1 MTIYLGSKKVG
12 AGIVVYSQPTTTVE
26 NRKQYGVYCDNN
38 GLFGYEIYPDTYADE
53 SKYYPELIPQM
64 INGQAGN
71 PTGAYGLG
79 VDYYV
84 RSKGATNL
92 DVFMDV
98 NNIDSVQFYL
108 IYGITQLPTVDGTY
122 VSLLSTSQSLGVR
135 HNLRLKYNPSE
146 DIAYYQLVLID
157 ETVSPAVETI
167 CLEAPLPNAST
178 YVGHWMNVALFKQ
191 DSSWVLWNG
200 LNMQQGYYDNLV
212 LDTAS
217 DSIFICS
224 GHGKDGNMTDE
235 TGYFE
240 FAVDLALTQIHNVWS
255 AATSYDAM
263 RSVYLTL
270 DVNVPSTS
278 GEGTT
283 YPISA
288 PHHYDTSDLSVGD
301 SVLFLFHEA
310 NIVNNEISYIEIFK
324 NDVYL
329 SKNEA
334 KRMYSGI
341 ITGIDDTVIHLEANL
356 GKVIT
361 LQIDTTDYDSVT
373 IKGVSL

>member
-1 MTIYLGSKKVG
+1 MAIYLGSKKVG
-12 AGIVVYSQPTTTVE
+12 AAIVVNSQSTTTVE
-26 NRKQYGVYCDNN
+26 NLKRYGVYCDSN
-38 GLFGYEIYPDTYADE
+38 GTFEYQIYPDAHADE
-53 SKYYPELIPQM
+53 SRYYPELIPQM

-79 VDYYV
+79 VDYYL
-84 RSKGATNL
+84 RSKDAINL

-122 VSLLSTSQSLGVR
+122 VSLFSTSQSLGVR

-167 CLEAPLPNAST
+167 CLEAPFHNMSSH
-178 YVGHWMNVALFKQ
+178 VGYWMNVALFKR
-191 DSSWVLWNG
+191 DSGWVLWNG
-200 LNMQQGYYDNLV
+200 QSMYEGYYDNLI
-212 LDTAS
+212 LDTAG

-224 GHGKDGNMTDE
+224 GQGKDGNMTDE
-235 TGYFE
+235 TGYFK
-240 FAVDLALTQIHNVWS
+240 FAVDLAPTGIHNVWS
-255 AATSYDAM
+255 PAISYDAM
-263 RSVYLTL
+263 ESVYLTV
-270 DVNVPSTS
+270 DVDVPTS
-278 GEGTT
+278 SEGAV

-288 PHHYDTSDLSVGD
+288 HCYDTSDLSIGD
-301 SVLFLFHEA
+301 SVLFYFNEA
-310 NIVNNEISYIEIFK
+310 NISNNETSYIDVFRNEIH
-324 NDVYL
+324 L
-329 SKNEA
+329 SKSDA
-334 KRMYSGI
+334 KRLYSGI
-341 ITGIDDTVIHLEANL
+341 ITRMNGSTLDLEANL

-361 LQIDTTDYDSVT
+361 LEIDTTDYDSVT